1 MQSVGR
7 GAATKTGRYKKALA
21 DADVPGAKDG
31 DVLFLNTLLRYYMNI
46 DPDTLSDEEWAWTI
60 RYLIDIRKVES
71 KANNNGQRT

>member
-1 MQSVGR
+1 MP
-7 GAATKTGRYKKALA
+7 
-21 DADVPGAKDG
+21 DAEDG

-60 RYLIDIRKVES
+60 RYLIDIRKEES